1 MRSMHPLLAAM
12 AGVAL
17 LAACTTPPGPSAPR
31 TIAGVTVAAPL
42 PPQPV
47 SDRFHGV
54 TVDDPWR
61 HTENVGD
68 PTVAAWMKGQAEA
81 TQQILARIPG
91 RQALLERVREI
102 DAAAAGSV
110 GALRRTDSGALFYT
124 RREPGENPFKLVVR
138 DPATG
143 TDRVLVDPEA
153 RGRRG
158 GQPQSILD
166 FAPSHDGRLL
176 AYTLEVGG
184 SEIGELR
191 VMDVAS
197 GQDIAPPIDRI
208 RFSGTSW
215 LRDGSGFFFTRL
227 REGFETLP
235 STERFGN
242 RTTHFYSLATRRAL
256 PVFSPLRNPELKLPL
271 FAGGTIF
278 EIPGTALAGLSVS
291 LGVDRNRVL
300 YVGDLQAAREG
311 RAQWRPVFQAAD
323 EVREFAVTRQWIYA
337 LSAKGAPRHRLLR
350 LALSAP
356 DLARA
361 EVVVPAGEQ
370 VLVGVAGARDAAYLV
385 TRRGPAMQLMR
396 LPHDAPR
403 PQPIALPFEGSVS
416 VLAADPNQD
425 GMLFGVTGWTRALQR
440 FAYAPGGTP
449 APLALARAG
458 AFDAPPGL
466 MVREVTV
473 PAADGTAIPV
483 SLISRSDLK
492 LDGSNPTVLYGY
504 GSYGITENPGF
515 NPRLLAWI
523 ERGGVYAY
531 AHVRGG
537 GIFGT
542 EWHLAGQKANKPNTW
557 RDGIAVAQWLVA
569 QRYTSPRRLA
579 IFGGSAG
586 GIFVGMAINER
597 PDLYAAAVPSVPVMD
612 MLRTELDP
620 NGLAN
625 VPEFGTVKDE
635 AGFKALLA
643 MSSYHHIQPG
653 TRYPGVMLV
662 HGVND
667 TRVSVWQST
676 KYANRLATA
685 TTGGPVLMRLDYQLG
700 HGGGASRAQQ
710 QAQTV
715 DIWSFMLWQMGVP
728 QFVPK

>member
-1 MRSMHPLLAAM
+1 
-12 AGVAL
+12 
-17 LAACTTPPGPSAPR
+17 
-31 TIAGVTVAAPL
+31 
-42 PPQPV
+42 
-47 SDRFHGV
+47 
-54 TVDDPWR
+54 
-61 HTENVGD
+61 
-68 PTVAAWMKGQAEA
+68 
-81 TQQILARIPG
+81 
-91 RQALLERVREI
+91 
-102 DAAAAGSV
+102 
-110 GALRRTDSGALFYT
+110 
-124 RREPGENPFKLVVR
+124 
-138 DPATG
+138 
-143 TDRVLVDPEA
+143 
-153 RGRRG
+153 
-158 GQPQSILD
+158 
-166 FAPSHDGRLL
+166 
-176 AYTLEVGG
+176 
-184 SEIGELR
+184 
-191 VMDVAS
+191 
-197 GQDIAPPIDRI
+197 
-208 RFSGTSW
+208 
-215 LRDGSGFFFTRL
+215 
-227 REGFETLP
+227 
-235 STERFGN
+235 
-242 RTTHFYSLATRRAL
+242 
-256 PVFSPLRNPELKLPL
+256 
-271 FAGGTIF
+271 
-278 EIPGTALAGLSVS
+278 
-291 LGVDRNRVL
+291 
-300 YVGDLQAAREG
+300 
-311 RAQWRPVFQAAD
+311 
-323 EVREFAVTRQWIYA
+323 
-337 LSAKGAPRHRLLR
+337 
-350 LALSAP
+350 
-356 DLARA
+356 
-361 EVVVPAGEQ
+361 
-370 VLVGVAGARDAAYLV
+370 
-385 TRRGPAMQLMR
+385 
-396 LPHDAPR
+396 
-403 PQPIALPFEGSVS
+403 
-416 VLAADPNQD
+416 
-425 GMLFGVTGWTRALQR
+425 
-440 FAYAPGGTP
+440 
-449 APLALARAG
+449 
-458 AFDAPPGL
+458 

-542 EWHLAGQKANKPNTW
+542 EWHRAGQKANKPNTW
-557 RDGIAVAQWLVA
+557 RDGLAVAQWLVA
-569 QRYTSPRRLA
+569 QRYTSPQRLA

-612 MLRTELDP
+612 MVRAELDP

>member
-1 MRSMHPLLAAM
+1 
-12 AGVAL
+12 
-17 LAACTTPPGPSAPR
+17 
-31 TIAGVTVAAPL
+31 
-42 PPQPV
+42 
-47 SDRFHGV
+47 
-54 TVDDPWR
+54 
-61 HTENVGD
+61 
-68 PTVAAWMKGQAEA
+68 
-81 TQQILARIPG
+81 
-91 RQALLERVREI
+91 
-102 DAAAAGSV
+102 
-110 GALRRTDSGALFYT
+110 
-124 RREPGENPFKLVVR
+124 
-138 DPATG
+138 
-143 TDRVLVDPEA
+143 
-153 RGRRG
+153 
-158 GQPQSILD
+158 
-166 FAPSHDGRLL
+166 
-176 AYTLEVGG
+176 
-184 SEIGELR
+184 
-191 VMDVAS
+191 
-197 GQDIAPPIDRI
+197 
-208 RFSGTSW
+208 
-215 LRDGSGFFFTRL
+215 
-227 REGFETLP
+227 
-235 STERFGN
+235 
-242 RTTHFYSLATRRAL
+242 
-256 PVFSPLRNPELKLPL
+256 
-271 FAGGTIF
+271 
-278 EIPGTALAGLSVS
+278 
-291 LGVDRNRVL
+291 
-300 YVGDLQAAREG
+300 
-311 RAQWRPVFQAAD
+311 
-323 EVREFAVTRQWIYA
+323 
-337 LSAKGAPRHRLLR
+337 
-350 LALSAP
+350 
-356 DLARA
+356 
-361 EVVVPAGEQ
+361 
-370 VLVGVAGARDAAYLV
+370 
-385 TRRGPAMQLMR
+385 
-396 LPHDAPR
+396 
-403 PQPIALPFEGSVS
+403 
-416 VLAADPNQD
+416 
-425 GMLFGVTGWTRALQR
+425 
-440 FAYAPGGTP
+440 
-449 APLALARAG
+449 
-458 AFDAPPGL
+458 

-597 PDLYAAAVPSVPVMD
+597 PDLFAAAVPSVPVMD

-676 KYANRLATA
+676 KDANRLATA